1 MATYSNIFIDQ
12 GSDFA
17 MTVDLTQSVGTLSL
31 TGYTA
36 RGQIK
41 KTYASSTKVDFTV
54 SVDTTNTELDI
65 SLSSTQTGGMKAGRY
80 VYDIEIVSSSSHV
93 TRVLEG
99 QVEVTPRVTTG

>member
-80 VYDIEIVSSSSHV
+80 V
-93 TRVLEG
+93 
-99 QVEVTPRVTTG
+99 

>member
-17 MTVDLTQSVGTLSL
+17 MTVDLTQSVGTLDL

-36 RGQIK
+36 RGSIK
-41 KTYASSTKVDFTV
+41 KTYSSTTKVDFTIN
-54 SVDTTNTELDI
+54 VDVTDTELDI
-65 SLSSTQTGGMKAGRY
+65 SLSNSQTGAMKAGRY

-99 QVEVTPRVTTG
+99 QLEITPRVTTG